1 MRVVFEES
9 VEYHDTKTVRKQ
21 KITLDVA
28 NKAIVE
34 R

>member
-28 NKAIVE
+28 DKAIVE